1 MVRTLI
7 FCICL
12 AGAAT
17 ADLMVWEPEQVDTL
31 LVSGKSEPVTI
42 YFMSQFIGY
51 GYFCHVVIAD
61 HGGCGLPDSFAV
73 HGEAIVAPTDYSD
86 TLEAFAAL
94 QPISY
99 GPEPVLCESLSSLPD
114 TLVLLLIGHAFQA
127 PPDTVSSRWFLTG
140 SGLERRFKM
149 ENGGS

>member
-1 MVRTLI
+1 L
-7 FCICL
+7 CICL

-17 ADLMVWEPEQVDTL
+17 ADLMVWEPEQVNTL
-31 LVSGKSEPVTI
+31 LVSGESEPVTI

-61 HGGCGLPDSFAV
+61 HGGCGLPDSFSV
-73 HGEAIVAPTDYSD
+73 HGEAIVSPTDHSD

-94 QPISY
+94 QPLSI
-99 GPEPVLCESLSSLPD
+99 GPEPVLCDSLSSLPE
-114 TLVLLLIGHAFQA
+114 TLTLLLISQPFQA
-127 PPDTVSSRWFLTG
+127 APDTVSSRWILTG